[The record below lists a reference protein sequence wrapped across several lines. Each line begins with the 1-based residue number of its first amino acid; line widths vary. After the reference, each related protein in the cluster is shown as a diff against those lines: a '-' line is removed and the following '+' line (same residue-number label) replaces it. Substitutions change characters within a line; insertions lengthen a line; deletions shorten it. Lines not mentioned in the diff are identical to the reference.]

1 MQDGNGTMATSSPRW
16 YYGWNIIGTGMTF
29 QAVLFGL
36 TFFSFTY
43 WAPIWAEEFDVPL
56 TMVMWANVGMMVAQ
70 GVISPF
76 IGHAMDSRSIK
87 WLISLGAVSA
97 SLGFVAVS
105 QATEVWHIIV
115 IYSTFIPMGVLLA
128 GPLAAQTLAAK
139 WFTARRGFAI
149 GISTTGTS
157 IGGFILP
164 ILVGALFLDYGWRTT
179 HLVLAVLIV
188 AIVIPV
194 VWTFVANKPEDKG
207 IELEAEAEIHEDAG
221 PPHVYPSWTTRSI
234 LSQRNFWVIILAFVP
249 LMTAQ
254 GAIQANLVPYALD
267 LGTSRELTP
276 NLISIMAVTMIGG
289 KLFFGRQADRWD
301 HRYLFLIAVV
311 LIGITLGLMLLEP
324 DYTMQLVI
332 AGILGVGTGAFL
344 PLLGAIISSR
354 FGPAGFGK
362 VMGLLGPFTTTSAL
376 GTIFAARVYDNNG
389 NYDFAL
395 QVFLIVIIP
404 AAIMVLLLKP
414 KPGDEKAPAKA
425 TATAG
430 E

>member
-1 MQDGNGTMATSSPRW
+1 MAGASPKY
-16 YYGWNIIGTGMTF
+16 YYGWNIVGAGMTF

-43 WAPIWAEEFDVPL
+43 WAPIWAEEFNAPL
-56 TMVMWANVGMMVAQ
+56 TQVMFANVGMMVAQ
-70 GVISPF
+70 GLISPF
-76 IGHAMDSRSIK
+76 IGHAMDRRSIK
-87 WLISLGAVSA
+87 WLITIGAISA

-105 QATEVWHIIV
+105 MATEVWHIIV
-115 IYSTFIPMGVLLA
+115 IYSTFIPLGILLA
-128 GPLAAQTLAAK
+128 GPLAAQTLVAK
-139 WFTARRGFAI
+139 WFTAKRGLAI

-164 ILVGALFLDYGWRTT
+164 ILIGFLFFEYGWRTT
-179 HLVLAVLIV
+179 HLMLAVLIV

-194 VWTFVANKPEDKG
+194 VWALVANKPEDKG
-207 IELEAEAEIHEDAG
+207 VVLEVDPADHEDAG
-221 PPHVYPSWTTRSI
+221 PQHVFPIWTTKTI
-234 LSQRNFWVIILAFVP
+234 LSERNFWVLILAFVP

-267 LGTSRELTP
+267 LGISRELTP
-276 NLISIMAVTMIGG
+276 NLISIMAATMIGG

-311 LIGITLGLMLLEP
+311 LIGIVLGLMLMKP
-324 DYTMQLVI
+324 DYTGLMVI

-354 FGPAGFGK
+354 FGPSGFGK
-362 VMGLLGPFTTTSAL
+362 VMGLLGPFMTASAL
-376 GTIFAARVYDNNG
+376 GTIFASRVFDTTG
-389 NYDFAL
+389 SYDFAL

-404 AAIMVLLLKP
+404 SAVLVMLLKP
-414 KPGDEKAPAKA
+414 KPGDEKASTAVPA
-425 TATAG
+425 AG